1 MGWRGGP
8 GILFG
13 DRQIFIEKARNYV
26 WVSIDRGGNPAASLL
41 LFRAYPH
48 PRNAV
53 NENEKQSEQGK
64 NVHCSRFCSH
74 IQREKSHTP
83 LSADCRMEYSSSDA
97 VYSRTSH

>member
-1 MGWRGGP
+1 MRWP
-8 GILFG
+8 GRPAISFG
-13 DRQIFIEKARNYV
+13 DLQIFLEKAGNYV
-26 WVSIDRGGNPAASLL
+26 WVPIAPGGNPAASLL
-41 LFRAYPH
+41 HFRAYPH